1 MNEKQ
6 GEKNNKTYG
15 ITNDEKT
22 QVKETEK
29 NIKQQK
35 DFAEE
40 MKELEKQR
48 EEEIK
53 NMKND
58 DADLKQKNAQ
68 LILMLNII
76 ESKLV

>member
-58 DADLKQKNAQ
+58 GADLKQKNAQ

>member
-6 GEKNNKTYG
+6 GEINSKTYG

-58 DADLKQKNAQ
+58 GADLKQK
-68 LILMLNII
+68 MLN
-76 ESKLV
+76 LF

>member
-58 DADLKQKNAQ
+58 GADLKQKNAQ
-68 LILMLNII
+68 LILMLSVV

>member
-6 GEKNNKTYG
+6 GEINNKTYG
-15 ITNDEKT
+15 ITNDGKT

-58 DADLKQKNAQ
+58 GADLKQK
-68 LILMLNII
+68 MLN
-76 ESKLV
+76 LF

>member
-6 GEKNNKTYG
+6 GEINSKTYG

-58 DADLKQKNAQ
+58 GAHLKQK
-68 LILMLNII
+68 MLN
-76 ESKLV
+76 LF